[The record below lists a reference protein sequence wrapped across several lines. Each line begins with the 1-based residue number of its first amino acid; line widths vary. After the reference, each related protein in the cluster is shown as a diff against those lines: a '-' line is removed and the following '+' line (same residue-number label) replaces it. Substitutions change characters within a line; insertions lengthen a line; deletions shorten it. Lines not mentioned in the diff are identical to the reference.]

1 MYFKNNCILINL
13 VLVFCLFTLSK
24 CQNKEE
30 NIIVYPKEGNI
41 KTYCQDNSFFIKFD
55 VRFSKNLDK
64 IIPFEIELPLP
75 NRLPFKC
82 IIDGPNSNIFC
93 FHSFNDYVWSVAE
106 DSRMEIPYTFPY
118 IEGIVWD
125 YDSFLKKVYR
135 YLWRT
140 TENCGLTS
148 DSETGGKLPSQKN
161 EKMIFEVSEISGGQ
175 CFSSKYDYVFNMKL
189 KLNSG
194 VYYQELINAKENK
207 KDYKINLLNSFYVPI
222 LVGDKKEKSRTTFR
236 KDYEYKYAI
245 CNYDKELNQNNFD
258 NEDGYIFKC
267 HIKVNRYIKFK
278 GPIQIKPFTDLIYV
292 RRTDKEGKTSN
303 EFIAVK
309 FNIISSSKVKN
320 DLNNKIRNLKSGDSG
335 TNIEPN
341 FLILDSNLNIYICP
355 DIPTLTI
362 QNYNEGIQFGGI
374 NSSGSKFLFLLNGY
388 LSNGYEYVNGVLNY
402 LDMTKEEIKF
412 YLGVTDNLET
422 DNTRKSVKCT
432 IPSGSSINKNE
443 IVQIR
448 CIGQRPPIRSNN
460 NTDLTLNW
468 AWEQNNN
475 FENVL
480 IRWPYD
486 LTKKKHIF
494 FYDVKGLSV
503 KKSDFGCFENKFYFY
518 LYVYDLKAEP
528 KISFNLPLSNP
539 KDTKAVCKLYNS
551 VTFKCMIDLRLK
563 RLSKGENVIISN
575 EESKYVENSES
586 NIVLYKISNDTETS
600 KFNFQIPVEEDCGDF
615 MIIGA
620 LKDIGY
626 TYVQVIII
634 IICTLAG
641 IAICV
646 FGIAFCVAYEITHR
660 NRKGPYYKHEDEK
673 EIPNVS
679 ITNPNIAGT
688 GANVTNLGKEN
699 TLNIKKI

>member
-1 MYFKNNCILINL
+1 MFLKNNYSLINL
-13 VLVFCLFTLSK
+13 ILFLYLLEFSLSQK
-24 CQNKEE
+24 QEE
-30 NIIVYPKEGNI
+30 NIIVYPKDTEI
-41 KTYCQDNSFFIKFD
+41 KTYCQDNSYYIKID
-55 VRFSKNLDK
+55 VGFSKKLTK

-82 IIDGPNSNIFC
+82 IIDGPQSNIFC
-93 FHSFNDYVWSVAE
+93 FHSFNDYVWSLAE
-106 DSRMEIPYTFPY
+106 DSRMEIPYSFPNV
-118 IEGIVWD
+118 EGIVWD

-140 TENCGLTS
+140 TENCGLI
-148 DSETGGKLPSQKN
+148 DSVKGGVGLN
-161 EKMIFEVSEISGGQ
+161 ENDEKMVFEVGEISGGK
-175 CFSSKYDYVFNMKL
+175 CFASKYDYVFNMKL

-194 VYYQELINAKENK
+194 KYYEEIKEAKDKNK
-207 KDYKINLLNSFYVPI
+207 NYKINFVNNFYLPI

-245 CNYDKELNQNNFD
+245 CNYDGDLNQNNF
-258 NEDGYIFKC
+258 NSTEGLIFTC
-267 HIKVNRYIKFK
+267 HVKVNRYIKFK
-278 GPIQIKPFTDLIYV
+278 GPIQIKPFSDLIYITK
-292 RRTDKEGKTSN
+292 TDIEGKTSD
-303 EFIAVK
+303 ILTSVK
-309 FNIISSSKVKN
+309 FDIVSPSNPNKDNKDIN
-320 DLNNKIRNLKSGDSG
+320 DKIRNLKSADAD
-335 TNIEPN
+335 IEPN

-362 QNYNEGIQFGGI
+362 KNYNEGIQFGGI
-374 NSSGSKFLFLLNGY
+374 NTSGTKFLFLLYGF
-388 LSNGYEYVNGVLNY
+388 LSNGYEYVNGALNY
-402 LDMTKEEIKF
+402 LDLTKEETKF
-412 YLGVTDNLET
+412 YLEVTDNLET

-443 IVQIR
+443 LVEIR
-448 CIGQRPPIRSNN
+448 CIGQRPPIKNNN

-468 AWEQNNN
+468 AWEKNNN

-528 KISFNLPLSNP
+528 KISFNLPLSYP
-539 KDTKAVCKLYNS
+539 RDGKAVCKLYNS

-563 RLSKGENVIISN
+563 KLSKGENVIISN
-575 EESKYVENSES
+575 EENKYVGNSES
-586 NIVLYKISNDTETS
+586 NIVLYKASNDTETS

-615 MIIGA
+615 MIVGA

-626 TYVQVIII
+626 SYVQVIII
-634 IICTLAG
+634 IICIIAG

-660 NRKGPYYKHEDEK
+660 NRKGPYFKHKDET
-673 EIPNVS
+673 EIPNTS
-679 ITNPNIAGT
+679 TTNPKIDAT
-688 GANVTNLGKEN
+688 DPKPTNLGK
-699 TLNIKKI
+699 